1 MNLRHNIVRI
11 SVIVLGIVLT
21 MSSVTAQRYK
31 SISLSRHNF
40 VDTVKVNI
48 MDGAVFIPVEI
59 NGVIRYLMFDTGAQT
74 GFWIGTEEDW
84 MQPSGDFTNVIDSQ
98 NARKKLQVFTF
109 PPMKVGSTI
118 IENYSMFVHDGM
130 SGFVCGMFDGVLG
143 FDLVTKGLSFKF
155 DTKDSLM
162 IVTDRKGFFTKEER
176 GKPYLK
182 YISVLNS
189 SPMVWV
195 QFPFSRIKML
205 FDTGYIGGWMDLP
218 QQSLNRWAVADPKMK
233 RAIDELTLQV
243 DTTIAMQAGL
253 FGRLKDTIIDR
264 RLLVPEVNAGGITLK
279 DMYINTGKQSL
290 KMGSALLEH
299 MSLIIDASKK
309 RFVFLPHDNTLELV
323 VNNEGN
329 GLSFIPAEEGDT
341 LGAAKAVVR
350 KGSKAYRE
358 GIRTGDYLISVN
370 GIRITDYCTYALIGY
385 REKITHRVVR
395 NAEGEEKEIDW

>member
-1 MNLRHNIVRI
+1 MNLRHNMIRI
-11 SVIVLGIVLT
+11 SAIVFFAMAI
-21 MSSVTAQRYK
+21 MSHSTAQRYK
-31 SISLSRHNF
+31 SITFSRQDF
-40 VDTVKVNI
+40 ADTVKVKI
-48 MDGAVFIPVEI
+48 MFGAVFIPVEI
-59 NGVIRYLMFDTGAQT
+59 NGQVRYLMFDTGAQT

-98 NARKKLQVFTF
+98 NARKKLQVYTF
-109 PPMKVGSTI
+109 PPMRLGFTT
-118 IENYSMFVHDGM
+118 IENYSMIVHDGM
-130 SGFVCGMFDGVLG
+130 SGFACGMFDGALG

-218 QQSLNRWAVADPKMK
+218 QGTLNRWASADPKMK
-233 RAIDELTLQV
+233 RSIDELTVQV
-243 DTTIAMQAGL
+243 DTTVAMQAGL
-253 FGRLKDTIIDR
+253 FGRLKDTMIDR

-279 DMYINTGKQSL
+279 DMYINTGKRSL

-299 MSLIIDASKK
+299 VSLIVDASKK
-309 RFVFLPHDNTLELV
+309 RFVFLPHDDSLELV

-329 GLSFIPAEEGDT
+329 GLSFIPADEGDT

-370 GIRITDYCTYALIGY
+370 GTPITEYCTYVRIAY
-385 REKITHRVVR
+385 HDQITRRVLR
-395 NAEGEEKEIDW
+395 SAGGIEKEIGW

>member
-1 MNLRHNIVRI
+1 MNLRHNIIRI
-11 SVIVLGIVLT
+11 FAVIFIAAVT
-21 MSSVTAQRYK
+21 MSYATAQRYK

-40 VDTVKVNI
+40 ADTVKVKI
-48 MDGAVFIPVEI
+48 IYGAVFIPVEI
-59 NGVIRYLMFDTGAQT
+59 NGHVRYLMFDTGAQT

-109 PPMKVGSTI
+109 PPMKIGSTT
-118 IENYSMFVHDGM
+118 IENYSMIVHDGM
-130 SGFVCGMFDGVLG
+130 SDFVCDMFDGALG
-143 FDLVTKGLSFKF
+143 FDLVTKGLSFKL

-162 IVTDRKGFFTKEER
+162 IVTDRKGFFTKEEK
-176 GKPYLK
+176 GKPSLK
-182 YISVLNS
+182 YISVMNS

-218 QQSLNRWAVADPKMK
+218 QRSLNRWTSADPKMK
-233 RAIDELTLQV
+233 RSIDELTVQI
-243 DTTIAMQAGL
+243 DTTIATQAGL
-253 FGRLKDTIIDR
+253 FGRLKDTVIDR
-264 RLLVPEVNAGGITLK
+264 RLLVPELNVGGITLK
-279 DMYINTGKQSL
+279 DMYINTGKRSL

-299 MSLIIDASKK
+299 ASLIIDAPKR
-309 RFVFLPHDNTLELV
+309 RFVFLPHDDTLELV

-341 LGAAKAVVR
+341 LGAVKAVVR

-358 GIRTGDYLISVN
+358 GIRTGDYLVSVN
-370 GIRITDYCTYALIGY
+370 GIRVTGYCTYALMGY
-385 REKITHRVVR
+385 HDKITHRVLR
-395 NAEGEEKEIDW
+395 SAEGEEKEINW